1 MDQMNAAE
9 WIQRYQQYV
18 HLVAL
23 ATGVCLHLGYFQRG
37 EHYMYGLR
45 YLQAFTLLFHAL
57 TVALTLRHDLSWL
70 LSIKM
75 TNFIFV
81 HLMLGLYG
89 SLLCYRL
96 VWHPL
101 RGFPSPIAA
110 GISRLW
116 SSIHVRNGDAQ
127 EKYWDCTKS
136 MAGLSVS
143 DHQT

>member
-1 MDQMNAAE
+1 MNQMSAAE
-9 WIQRYQQYV
+9 GIQRYQQYIQ
-18 HLVAL
+18 LVAL
-23 ATGVCLHLGYFQRG
+23 ATGVCLHLCLLSARRAS
-37 EHYMYGLR
+37 HDGLR
-45 YLQAFTLLFHAL
+45 YLQAFTLLFSAL

-75 TNFIFV
+75 TSLIFV

-96 VWHPL
+96 VWHPP

-110 GISRLW
+110 GISSLW
-116 SSIHVRNGDAQ
+116 FSIHVRNGDAHG
-127 EKYWDCTKS
+127 KHWDCTTG
-136 MAGLSVS
+136 MARLSVS